1 MQDRYTG
8 DIGDFGKLGLLRQL
22 PPAGLSIGVNWYR
35 TPDETHNSDGLH
47 IGYLKDEVF
56 RACDPALWSAL
67 GGIVNSGKREIALL
81 EQANILDAVYF
92 SKLLDSSAGD
102 KPTRSAVRRVW
113 QEQALQALQGCDI
126 VFVDPDNGL
135 MVPSADGTAKSNK
148 FVLPY
153 ELAEYYRNGSS
164 VIYYQHK
171 ARRPD
176 DFYIEQHKD
185 LISSGAFPGA
195 KGLGLK
201 FTKTSLRY
209 YFFILRPEHQALV
222 SDCVKQMM
230 RTPWKHCFEQIL

>member
-22 PPAGLSIGVNWYR
+22 VSTGLSIGVNWYH

-47 IGYLKDEVF
+47 IGYLQKNEF
-56 RACDPALWSAL
+56 RSCDPALWSAL
-67 GGIVNSGKREIALL
+67 GQIVSSGKREIAAL
-81 EQANILDAVYF
+81 EQSGVLAATYF
-92 SKLLDSSAGD
+92 GRLLHSSSGD
-102 KPTRSAVRRVW
+102 KIERQAVRMEWHR
-113 QEQALQALQGCDI
+113 QALQALHGCDI

-153 ELAEYYRNGSS
+153 ELAEYYHACASI
-164 VIYYQHK
+164 IYYQHK

-176 DFYIEQHKD
+176 EFYTNQHRQ
-185 LISSGAFPGA
+185 LVYSGAFPGA
-195 KGLGLK
+195 TCLGLK

-209 YFFILRPEHQALV
+209 YFCAIRPEHVKAFTT
-222 SDCVKQMM
+222 CVQEMM
-230 RTPWKHCFEQIL
+230 SSPWQYCFEQIL